1 MAASPPS
8 TAPAMPDPSAASP
21 TTAAAP
27 ATAPAIAP
35 ITVQAGLGSNNA
47 TADATGRSVIVLP
60 IDPGL
65 TCLRGLSPRRLRFE
79 VEYGLER
86 GTSANSFLFA
96 AGSTAAGQP
105 VPPVLVHPPGASF
118 AAPFLEALAALVPAE
133 AALKVVVGHV
143 NPNRVALLRQLAER
157 WPALMLV
164 ASNAGARLLS
174 DLWNQQKPGSGA
186 GGSGV
191 AGTGAS
197 GAGVSSAADS
207 IPSGDAGSAPG
218 AASSQATPDLA
229 GEAALPPLPPI
240 DVVKQEVSREL
251 AGGHRLTLIPVPTP
265 RWPGGLVAFE
275 ERTGLLMSGKFFAA
289 HLCGEAFSE
298 ANLSSTEEDRRYY
311 YDCLMAPMARQVE
324 AVVDRLDELP
334 IRTIAPG
341 HGPAIATSWRS
352 LLADYRRWGES
363 QGRSGL
369 TVTLLYASAYGNT
382 AAIADALAQGVA
394 RSGVR
399 VESLNCEFA
408 PSEQLIA
415 AIRAG
420 DALLIGSPT
429 LGGHAPTPI
438 VSALG
443 TVLAEGDREKPV
455 GVFGSFG
462 WSGEAIDLL
471 ENKLRDGGFR
481 FAFEPIRVKFSPDPA
496 TLRTL
501 EETGISLGRQLQTE
515 QRRSQRRS
523 GGGGLEESRSN
534 PAVQALGRLVGS
546 LCVVTARKGEG
557 EAALGGAMVASWV
570 SQASF
575 NPPGFTVAVAR
586 ERAVESLLHV
596 GDRFALNVLAAGRET
611 GPMRQFLQPFPPGAN
626 RFAGLELEASPGG
639 QPLLPEAL
647 AWLEARVTARMECG
661 DHWILYAQVSHG
673 GLLDPAGTTAVHQRR
688 SGANY

>member
-1 MAASPPS
+1 MAAS
-8 TAPAMPDPSAASP
+8 
-21 TTAAAP
+21 
-27 ATAPAIAP
+27 
-35 ITVQAGLGSNNA
+35 
-47 TADATGRSVIVLP
+47 ATGRSVIVLP

-65 TCLRGLSPRRLRFE
+65 TCLRGLSPQRLRFE

>member
-1 MAASPPS
+1 
-8 TAPAMPDPSAASP
+8 MPDPSAAAP

-27 ATAPAIAP
+27 ATAPATAP
-35 ITVQAGLGSNNA
+35 ISVQAGLGSNNA
-47 TADATGRSVIVLP
+47 AADATGRSVIVLP

-65 TCLRGLSPRRLRFE
+65 TCLRGLSPQRLRFE

-415 AIRAG
+415 AIRVG

>member
-1 MAASPPS
+1 M
-8 TAPAMPDPSAASP
+8 
-21 TTAAAP
+21 
-27 ATAPAIAP
+27 
-35 ITVQAGLGSNNA
+35 NA
-47 TADATGRSVIVLP
+47 TATNAVPSETGSVAAAATDRSVIVLP

-96 AGSTAAGQP
+96 GGTTTAGQP

-118 AAPFLEALAALVPAE
+118 AAPFLEVLAGLIPAD
-133 AALKVVVGHV
+133 APLKVVVGHV

-164 ASNAGARLLS
+164 ASNAGARLLH
-174 DLWNQQKPGSGA
+174 DLWSQKKPGSG
-186 GGSGV
+186 G
-191 AGTGAS
+191 
-197 GAGVSSAADS
+197 
-207 IPSGDAGSAPG
+207 AGSAASGDTTVIEASP
-218 AASSQATPDLA
+218 AAPASSQAAPSPA
-229 GEAALPPLPPI
+229 GGDSVQTSLPPLPPI

-265 RWPGGLVAFE
+265 RWPGALVAFE
-275 ERTGLLMSGKFFAA
+275 ESSGLLMSGKFFAA
-289 HLCGEAFSE
+289 HLCSNSFAE
-298 ANLSSTEEDRRYY
+298 ANPSSTEEDRRYF
-311 YDCLMAPMARQVE
+311 YDCLMAPMARPVE
-324 AVVDRLDELP
+324 GIVDRLDELP

-408 PSEQLIA
+408 PSDQLIA

-471 ENKLRDGGFR
+471 ESKLRDGGFR
-481 FAFEPIRVKFSPDPA
+481 FAFEPIRVKFSPDGA

-501 EETGISLGRQLQTE
+501 EETGIALGRQLQAE

-523 GGGGLEESRSN
+523 SSGGLDESRSN
-534 PAVQALGRLVGS
+534 PAVQALGRVVGS

-557 EAALGGAMVASWV
+557 DAALGGAMVASWV

-611 GPMRQFLQPFPPGAN
+611 GPMRQFLQPFPPGAD
-626 RFAGLELEASPGG
+626 RFAGLELKASPGG
-639 QPLLPEAL
+639 QPILPEAL
-647 AWLEARVTARMECG
+647 AWLEAQVTARMECG
-661 DHWILYAQVSHG
+661 DHWLLYAQVSHG

-688 SGANY
+688 TGAAY

>member
-1 MAASPPS
+1 MAA
-8 TAPAMPDPSAASP
+8 T
-21 TTAAAP
+21 
-27 ATAPAIAP
+27 
-35 ITVQAGLGSNNA
+35 
-47 TADATGRSVIVLP
+47 ATGRSVIVLP

-501 EETGISLGRQLQTE
+501 EETGIALGRQLQAE

>member
-1 MAASPPS
+1 MAPSPPS
-8 TAPAMPDPSAASP
+8 AA
-21 TTAAAP
+21 
-27 ATAPAIAP
+27 
-35 ITVQAGLGSNNA
+35 QGSTA

-60 IDPGL
+60 VDPGL

-118 AAPFLEALAALVPAE
+118 AAPYLAVLADLLPAD

-164 ASNAGARLLS
+164 ASNTGARLLR
-174 DLWNQQKPGSGA
+174 DLWSQQKPGSGA
-186 GGSGV
+186 AGSG
-191 AGTGAS
+191 A
-197 GAGVSSAADS
+197 
-207 IPSGDAGSAPG
+207 SGDAGAAPG
-218 AASSQATPDLA
+218 TAPSQATPGPA
-229 GEAALPPLPPI
+229 GETAAAPPLPPLPPI
-240 DVVKQEVSREL
+240 DVVKQEVSRDL

-275 ERTGLLMSGKFFAA
+275 ESTGLLMSGKFFAA
-289 HLCGEAFSE
+289 HLCGESFAE
-298 ANLSSTEEDRRYY
+298 ANPSSTEEDRRYY

-481 FAFEPIRVKFSPDPA
+481 FAFEPIRVKFSPDGA

-501 EETGISLGRQLQTE
+501 EETGIALGRQLQAE

-523 GGGGLEESRSN
+523 GGGGLDESRSN
-534 PAVQALGRLVGS
+534 PAVQALGRVVGS

-557 EAALGGAMVASWV
+557 EAAIGGAMVASWV

-611 GPMRQFLQPFPPGAN
+611 GPMRQFLQPFTPGAN
-626 RFAGLELEASPGG
+626 RLAGLELEASPGG
-639 QPLLPEAL
+639 QPILPEAL
-647 AWLEARVTARMECG
+647 AWLEAQVTARMECG
-661 DHWILYAQVSHG
+661 DHWILYAEVSHG

>member
-1 MAASPPS
+1 M
-8 TAPAMPDPSAASP
+8 
-21 TTAAAP
+21 
-27 ATAPAIAP
+27 
-35 ITVQAGLGSNNA
+35 
-47 TADATGRSVIVLP
+47 IVLP

-65 TCLRGLSPRRLRFE
+65 TCLRGLSPQRLRFE

-218 AASSQATPDLA
+218 PASSQATPDLA

-289 HLCGEAFSE
+289 HLCGEAFAE

-352 LLADYRRWGES
+352 LLVDYRRWGES

-501 EETGISLGRQLQTE
+501 EETGIALGRQLQTE

-639 QPLLPEAL
+639 QPILPEAL